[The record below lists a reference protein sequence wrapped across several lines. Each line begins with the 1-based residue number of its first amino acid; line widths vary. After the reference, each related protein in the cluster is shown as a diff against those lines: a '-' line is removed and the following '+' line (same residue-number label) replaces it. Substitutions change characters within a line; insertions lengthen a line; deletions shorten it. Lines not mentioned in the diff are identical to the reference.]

1 MNACNENEVIAMKKA
16 ARDEQLKTAR
26 AKGKEVLDGRTPRE
40 RGEEKT
46 LAVLDWVYRWTWTS
60 PTTAETLGGAQRS
73 GLAARLVKKGYL
85 RSTRTAAGGG
95 EPGVPLNILTLTE
108 RGLMHIERTREVL
121 LPYEMD
127 PYRIR
132 QSKLRHDQIA
142 QMATAKQLQN
152 GNISG
157 YLSEKEMAMPS
168 KLRVKQPDVC
178 WVIGDTKTAI
188 EVELTAKW
196 DRDLDEFVAAS
207 IASLTEIDGVTRF
220 NFITIVSDS
229 RAIISRY
236 RAAFQPKSG
245 YGEWVKNDAGK
256 WTKPTV
262 LTVPQWVKGKVLC
275 KFIES

>member
-1 MNACNENEVIAMKKA
+1 MNACNESEVIAMRKA

-46 LAVLDWVYRWTWTS
+46 LAVLDWIYRWTWAS

-95 EPGVPLNILTLTE
+95 ERGVPLTILTLTE
-108 RGLMHIERTREVL
+108 RGLMHVERKRDSL
-121 LPYEMD
+121 LPYQMD
-127 PYRIR
+127 PYRVR
-132 QSKLRHDQIA
+132 QSQLRHDQIT
-142 QMATAKQLQN
+142 QIATAKQLQK

-157 YLSEKEMAMPS
+157 YLSEKEMALQS
-168 KLRVKQPDVC
+168 KRGVKQPDVC
-178 WVIGDTKTAI
+178 WVMGDTKTGI

-196 DRDLDEFVAAS
+196 DRDLDDFVAAS
-207 IASLTEIDGVTRF
+207 IASLAEKDGTARF

-229 RAIISRY
+229 QAIISRY
-236 RAAFQPKSG
+236 RAAFQPESS
-245 YGEWVKNDAGK
+245 YGDWAKNDAGK
-256 WTKPTV
+256 WIKNRV
-262 LTVPQWVKGKVLC
+262 LTVPLWVKGKVLC
-275 KFIES
+275 KLIES